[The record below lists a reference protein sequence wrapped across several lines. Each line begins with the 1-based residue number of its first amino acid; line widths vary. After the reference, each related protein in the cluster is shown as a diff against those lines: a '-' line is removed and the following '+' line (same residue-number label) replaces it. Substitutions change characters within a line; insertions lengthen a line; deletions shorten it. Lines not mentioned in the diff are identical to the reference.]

1 MFEKVAIVGDAN
13 LVFAFRALG
22 VKVFSPRNMDDA
34 RKIMGILEEEKFALC
49 FLHQSFFEPLKI
61 ERKELEKKF
70 CPVVVGFN
78 DYREITDQIKIIM
91 RETAVKATGSDS
103 LIRRKE

>member
-1 MFEKVAIVGDAN
+1 MFEKVAIVGDEN

-22 VKVFSPRNMDDA
+22 AKVFSPKNIDDA
-34 RKIMGILEEEKFALC
+34 RKILETLEEEKFALC
-49 FLHQSFFEPLKI
+49 FLHQSFFEPLKV

-91 RETAVKATGSDS
+91 RETGLQVPKQ
-103 LIRRKE
+103 LR